1 MLVRYLGQKCYHHP
15 LFFPSSLSVFYD
27 WFWQA
32 FFMIRGMQNCTS
44 AKKSWVHPLNEP
56 LNYETVRRSLL
67 HYSLS
72 EKSEGSEK
80 AIKKGYYFYLLLS
93 SSAILSSSSK
103 ESALPLQRLYLL
115 LCFLL
120 KVFKENWH
128 ETMVVRKIL
137 LNKQMSNFKSNR
149 KNWWIWI
156 CNIKSYE
163 ALFKNVK
170 WICVLVH
177 KLNSTLG
184 APAVIIAITA
194 KFSYFT

>member
-1 MLVRYLGQKCYHHP
+1 MAVEEIDIASVPPSALNVEMRIDALFNCVTLDDILPLFAKVGHLSTTMLVRYLGQKCYHHP

-67 HYSLS
+67 HYHYFSLS

-115 LCFLL
+115 LCFL
-120 KVFKENWH
+120 K
-128 ETMVVRKIL
+128 KIGM
-137 LNKQMSNFKSNR
+137 KQ
-149 KNWWIWI
+149 W
-156 CNIKSYE
+156 
-163 ALFKNVK
+163 
-170 WICVLVH
+170 
-177 KLNSTLG
+177 
-184 APAVIIAITA
+184 
-194 KFSYFT
+194 